1 MLIETIELKAA
12 APGTRHSL
20 QVQRFGTP
28 GARPKVYIQGALHA
42 DEVPAILVTQALS
55 RQLKTLEAQGAIHGE
70 VVLVPYANPIGLA
83 QHTLGHHQGRFDLR
97 DGGNFNRGYAELA
110 PKVAESLHP
119 QLTQDAARNT
129 VLVREALLQAVTQ
142 LIAANTT
149 QDLKNHLLRLA
160 IDADIVLDLHCD
172 TDAVLHLYAMTPQ
185 SAEAEVLGAALGARA
200 LLLAIE
206 AGDSPFDEACA
217 RPWFQLQQLLP
228 EFPIP
233 LACFGATVELRGEAD
248 TSHTLAAQDVQGLC
262 AYLALRGVLTLPE
275 DTGAT
280 LERELPT
287 PLCQPT
293 PLSGSEPITAPHA
306 GVVIFHRSPGEQVQ
320 AGDLI
325 ADLVDAHTG
334 EVTPLHCK
342 SGGLLYAR
350 CGSRWASP
358 GKRLAKIAGTS
369 LARTGKLL
377 SP

>member
-1 MLIETIELKAA
+1 MQTDTIELKAS

-55 RQLKTLEAQGAIHGE
+55 RQLKTLEAQGALQGE

-83 QHTLGHHQGRFDLR
+83 QHTLGHHQGRFDQR

-110 PKVAESLHP
+110 PKIAEQLRP
-119 QLTQDAARNT
+119 VLTQDESRNT
-129 VLVREALLQAVTQ
+129 RLIREALVNAVAQ
-142 LIAANTT
+142 LTASNTT
-149 QDLKNHLLRLA
+149 QDLKSHLLRLA

-185 SAEAEVLGAALGARA
+185 SAEAEELGAALGAQA
-200 LLLAIE
+200 VLLAIE

-217 RPWFQLQQLLP
+217 RPWYQLQQWLP
-228 EFPIP
+228 EFPIA

-248 TSHTLAAQDVQGLC
+248 TSHHLAAQDAAGLC
-262 AYLALRGVLTLPE
+262 TYLALRGVISNAAPALP
-275 DTGAT
+275 
-280 LERELPT
+280 L
-287 PLCQPT
+287 PLCKPT

-306 GVVIFHRSPGEQVQ
+306 GVVIFHCSAGQQVA

-325 ADLVDAHTG
+325 ADLVDAETG
-334 EVTPLHCK
+334 EVTHLHCK